1 MNNINPAHS
10 SMLTVALTLA
20 RRAMILP
27 LRQLHRIGPNSR
39 WFSSQALR
47 RGELLVAA
55 QAASRMN
62 SVVGKPGTTMAIRP
76 IPRLM

>member
-1 MNNINPAHS
+1 M
-10 SMLTVALTLA
+10 ALILA
-20 RRAMILP
+20 RRATILP
-27 LRQLHRIGPNSR
+27 LRQFFRIGPNSR

-62 SVVGKPGTTMAIRP
+62 SVVGRPGMTMAIRP
-76 IPRLM
+76 MPRLM

>member
-1 MNNINPAHS
+1 
-10 SMLTVALTLA
+10 MLTVALIFA

-27 LRQLHRIGPNSR
+27 LRQLWRMGPNSR

-47 RGELLVAA
+47 RGELRVAA

-62 SVVGKPGTTMAIRP
+62 SVVGRPGMTMAIRP
-76 IPRLM
+76 MPRLT